1 MKCVLMTLEAAVRSV
16 GLSLGVVEAAILVI
30 EIEEVLVARIACC
43 GAMLASWEKI
53 DVLRSRI
60 SGTASIMKSAD
71 ERSLI
76 FVDASIL
83 ERASE
88 ASDWES
94 RDLDTSLSSSLS
106 FIRSYVSTNA
116 VSLASSIGQTCEL

>member
-1 MKCVLMTLEAAVRSV
+1 MTLEAAATSV
-16 GLSLGVVEAAILVI
+16 GLSLGVVEAAIFVI

-43 GAMLASWEKI
+43 GAMLTSWEKI
-53 DVLRSRI
+53 DALRSGT

-71 ERSLI
+71 ERSSI
-76 FVDASIL
+76 FVDGSNL

-88 ASDWES
+88 ASGWES

-106 FIRSYVSTNA
+106 FVRLYISNNTVC
-116 VSLASSIGQTCEL
+116 LAGSIGQTCKL